1 MGLISASIID
11 SDIVL
16 MITARRDRY
25 CAYLMVRVTTAHIID
40 MVISS
45 TRIRWCFMSMLPAS
59 FTFAVWSCSGISSVA
74 MPYDTTHKLLCRET
88 GFRAVHLYQT
98 RWKG

>member
-45 TRIRWCFMSMLPAS
+45 TRIRWCFMSMLPR
-59 FTFAVWSCSGISSVA
+59 FFYVCCMVMLWHFIGGYAVRHH
-74 MPYDTTHKLLCRET
+74 P
-88 GFRAVHLYQT
+88 
-98 RWKG
+98 